1 MPCTWTKQIMDH
13 MYGRHIHGVH
23 SMARKTQNK
32 LGTLW
37 KKAGTTCGTSPE
49 KVEQVLKQSW
59 TSLIWNKFAA
69 SLEQVWNLSGTSPD
83 RSGNSLETVQR
94 KPGTSLQ
101 QVQKQ
106 SGQRTKQVCMYS
118 RQSTICSSV
127 VVDLSVF
134 VQGCFWTFQHFIWPN
149 LEGLVS

>member
-1 MPCTWTKQIMDH
+1 MRPLYIYVPCTWTKQIMDH

-101 QVQKQ
+101 QVW
-106 SGQRTKQVCMYS
+106 TVLEQVCNKS
-118 RQSTICSSV
+118 RSSLDNVQSKFVCIRDSPRFV
-127 VVDLSVF
+127 RVLS
-134 VQGCFWTFQHFIWPN
+134 
-149 LEGLVS
+149 